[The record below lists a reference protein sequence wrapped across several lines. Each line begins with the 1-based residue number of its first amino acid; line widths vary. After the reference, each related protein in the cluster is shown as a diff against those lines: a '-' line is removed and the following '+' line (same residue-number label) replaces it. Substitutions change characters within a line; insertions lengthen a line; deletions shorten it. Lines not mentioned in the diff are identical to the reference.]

1 MTSNIFIAQ
10 ILDVFHSF
18 LGVFPSDEYP
28 KLPRI
33 KHGVLGAVF
42 NTKSSKEHVCGH
54 WVLISYFIY
63 DYKLI
68 FCEIF
73 DSLSLNENILPTN
86 IIEYIS
92 SLKTHVKYSKIRV
105 QSLES
110 EFCGIFCI
118 ARFLS
123 IYLNECLNVFLAKFD
138 TRELMVNDRKV
149 VVIIRKYLKII
160 NEENQR

>member
-1 MTSNIFIAQ
+1 MTSNISITQ

-18 LGVFPSDEYP
+18 LGVFPSDKYP

-42 NTKSSKEHVCGH
+42 NTKSSKERTSGH
-54 WVLISYFIY
+54 WVLISYFFY
-63 DYKLI
+63 DYKLF

-86 IIEYIS
+86 IMEYIS
-92 SLKTHVKYSKIRV
+92 SLKTHVNSSKIRV

-110 EFCGIFCI
+110 EPLIF
-118 ARFLS
+118 
-123 IYLNECLNVFLAKFD
+123 
-138 TRELMVNDRKV
+138 
-149 VVIIRKYLKII
+149 
-160 NEENQR
+160 